1 MYIKKNKL
9 RASIE
14 KVILKTLAVS
24 GMLTL
29 ALLAPN
35 ALILLRQLD
44 KGKVRKQNPKYLIAE
59 AVKRL
64 SRKKL
69 IDVDCK
75 TGKVVL
81 NKRGQRLLILLGE
94 GKIKLR
100 KQKNWDGKWR
110 MAIFDIPEK
119 RRRSRQQL
127 RFLLSNIGFLRLQDS
142 VWIYP
147 YEAEEIITLLKIDN
161 FLQKEVLYLVV
172 EKVENDEKIRQHF
185 SL

>member
-1 MYIKKNKL
+1 METKKIES
-9 RASIE
+9 RIDIE
-14 KVILKTLAVS
+14 KVILRTLAVS

-35 ALILLRQLD
+35 ALMLLRQLD
-44 KGKVRKQNPKYLIAE
+44 KGKVRKKNPKYLIAE
-59 AVKRL
+59 AVNRL

-69 IDVDCK
+69 IEVENK
-75 TGKVVL
+75 TGKVTL
-81 NKRGQRLLILLGE
+81 SSKGQKLLVLLGE
-94 GKIKLR
+94 GRVRIR

-110 MAIFDIPEK
+110 MVIFDIPEK
-119 RRRSRQQL
+119 RRGSRRQL

-161 FLQKEVLYLVV
+161 FLQKEVLYLVI
-172 EKVENDEKIRQHF
+172 EKIENNEKIRQHF
-185 SL
+185 NI